1 MTTTRRRDRDEKLCL
16 DPRDDVND
24 LIGEHVIH
32 LLGTPDDL
40 LQVQVRWVGG
50 DRCRVNIFV
59 GKDVTSGRVAHSF
72 YLTTDGEG
80 HILTSSPE
88 VARVYR
94 ADGG

>member
-1 MTTTRRRDRDEKLCL
+1 MTTTLRRNRDEERPGGTPDNL
-16 DPRDDVND
+16 ND
-24 LIGEHVIH
+24 IIGEKVVH

-59 GKDVTSGRVAHSF
+59 GKDFLSGRIAHSF

-94 ADGG
+94 ADPG